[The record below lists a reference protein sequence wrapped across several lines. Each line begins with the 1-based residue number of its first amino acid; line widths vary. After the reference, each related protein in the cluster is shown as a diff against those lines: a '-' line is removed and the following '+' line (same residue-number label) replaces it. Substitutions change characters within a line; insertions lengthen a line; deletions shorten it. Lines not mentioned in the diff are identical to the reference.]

1 MARGKIVCFYGGKG
15 GVGKTTTLLSLAGTL
30 SKLNKKVLIVDLDLT
45 NGAIAISLNRE
56 ANKTIF
62 NFVEDY
68 INNKYNDL
76 DKYITKYDENI
87 SFVASPKD
95 PRYASR
101 IDVKYIDN
109 LLEKSVYN
117 HDVVLIDTPSILNE
131 ISVYSL
137 DKSDVVY
144 LLTTKDCVSLKNI
157 KNLVNLFIENNL
169 DKYKIILNNSFIPNK
184 DYFSNYDIKNIIGH
198 NVDYVISSSFH
209 VNNLDEL
216 VVNGEIIT
224 YKYSK
229 FKDEK
234 IFKLIANEII
244 GGNKDE

>member
-101 IDVKYIDN
+101 IDVKYIDI

-117 HDVVLIDTPSILNE
+117 HDVILIDTPSILNE

-144 LLTTKDCVSLKNI
+144 LLTTNDCVSLKNI

-198 NVDYVISSSFH
+198 NIDYVISSSFH

>member
-101 IDVKYIDN
+101 IDVKYIDI

-117 HDVVLIDTPSILNE
+117 YDVVLIDTPSILNE

-137 DKSDVVY
+137 DKSDIVY
-144 LLTTKDCVSLKNI
+144 LLTTNDCVSLKNI
-157 KNLVNLFIENNL
+157 KNIVNLFIENNL

>member
-101 IDVKYIDN
+101 IDVKYIDI

-117 HDVVLIDTPSILNE
+117 YDVVLIDTPSILNE

-137 DKSDVVY
+137 DKSDIVY
-144 LLTTKDCVSLKNI
+144 LLTTNDCVSLKNI

-198 NVDYVISSSFH
+198 NIDYVISSSFH

>member
-45 NGAIAISLNRE
+45 NGAIAISLNKE

-101 IDVKYIDN
+101 IDIKYIDI

-144 LLTTKDCVSLKNI
+144 LLTTNDCVSLKNI
-157 KNLVNLFIENNL
+157 KNIVNLFIENNL

>member
-101 IDVKYIDN
+101 IDVKYIDI

-137 DKSDVVY
+137 DKSDIVY
-144 LLTTKDCVSLKNI
+144 LLTTNDCVSLKNI
-157 KNLVNLFIENNL
+157 KNIVNLFIENNL

-198 NVDYVISSSFH
+198 NIDYVISSSFH

>member
-101 IDVKYIDN
+101 IDVKYIDI

-117 HDVVLIDTPSILNE
+117 YDVILIDTPSILNE

-144 LLTTKDCVSLKNI
+144 LLTTNDCVSLKNI

-198 NVDYVISSSFH
+198 NIDYVISSSFH

>member
-101 IDVKYIDN
+101 IDVKYIDI

-117 HDVVLIDTPSILNE
+117 YDVVLIDTPSILNE

-137 DKSDVVY
+137 DKSDIVY
-144 LLTTKDCVSLKNI
+144 LLTTNDCVSLKNI
-157 KNLVNLFIENNL
+157 KNIVNLFIENNL
-169 DKYKIILNNSFIPNK
+169 DKNKIILNNSFIPNK

>member
-101 IDVKYIDN
+101 IDVKYIDI

-144 LLTTKDCVSLKNI
+144 LLTTNDCVSLKNI

>member
-68 INNKYNDL
+68 INNKYNHL

-101 IDVKYIDN
+101 IDVKYIDI

-117 HDVVLIDTPSILNE
+117 YDVVLIDTPSILNE

-137 DKSDVVY
+137 DKSDIVY
-144 LLTTKDCVSLKNI
+144 LLTTNDCVSLKNI

>member
-101 IDVKYIDN
+101 IDIKYIDI

-144 LLTTKDCVSLKNI
+144 LLTTNDCVSLKNI
-157 KNLVNLFIENNL
+157 KNIVNLFIENDL

>member
-101 IDVKYIDN
+101 IDVKYIDI

-117 HDVVLIDTPSILNE
+117 YDVVLIDTPSILNE

-144 LLTTKDCVSLKNI
+144 LLTTNDCVSLKNI

>member
-30 SKLNKKVLIVDLDLT
+30 SKLNKKVLIVELDLT

-101 IDVKYIDN
+101 IDVKYIDI

-144 LLTTKDCVSLKNI
+144 LLTTNDCVSLKNV
-157 KNLVNLFIENNL
+157 KNIVNLFIENNL

>member
-101 IDVKYIDN
+101 IDVKYIDI

-117 HDVVLIDTPSILNE
+117 HDVILIDTPSTLNE

-144 LLTTKDCVSLKNI
+144 LLTTNDCVSLKNI

-198 NVDYVISSSFH
+198 NIDYVISSSFH

>member
-45 NGAIAISLNRE
+45 NGAIAISLNKE

-101 IDVKYIDN
+101 IDIKYIDI

-137 DKSDVVY
+137 YKSDVVY
-144 LLTTKDCVSLKNI
+144 LLTTNDCVSLKNI
-157 KNLVNLFIENNL
+157 KNIVNLFIENNL

>member
-101 IDVKYIDN
+101 IDVKYIDI

-144 LLTTKDCVSLKNI
+144 LLTTNDCVSLKNI

-169 DKYKIILNNSFIPNK
+169 DKYKIILTNRIIPNT

>member
-101 IDVKYIDN
+101 IDVKYIDI

-117 HDVVLIDTPSILNE
+117 YDVVLIDTPSILNE

-144 LLTTKDCVSLKNI
+144 LLTTNDCVSLKNI

-169 DKYKIILNNSFIPNK
+169 DKYKIILNNSFIPYK

>member
-101 IDVKYIDN
+101 IDVKYIDI

-117 HDVVLIDTPSILNE
+117 YDVVLIDTPSILNE

-144 LLTTKDCVSLKNI
+144 LLTTNDCVSLKNI

-234 IFKLIANEII
+234 IFKLIANEIV

>member
-1 MARGKIVCFYGGKG
+1 MARGKIVCFCGGKG

-101 IDVKYIDN
+101 IDVKYIDI

-117 HDVVLIDTPSILNE
+117 YDVVLIDTPSILNE

-144 LLTTKDCVSLKNI
+144 LLTTNDCVSLKNI
-157 KNLVNLFIENNL
+157 KNIVNLFIENNL
-169 DKYKIILNNSFIPNK
+169 DKYRIILNNSFIPNK

>member
-101 IDVKYIDN
+101 IDIKSIDI

-144 LLTTKDCVSLKNI
+144 LLTTNDCVSLKNV
-157 KNLVNLFIENNL
+157 KNIVNLFIENNL

>member
-101 IDVKYIDN
+101 IDIKYIDI

-137 DKSDVVY
+137 DKSDIVY
-144 LLTTKDCVSLKNI
+144 LLTTNDCVSLKNI
-157 KNLVNLFIENNL
+157 KNIVNLFIENNL

>member
-101 IDVKYIDN
+101 IDVKYIDI

-137 DKSDVVY
+137 DKSDIVY
-144 LLTTKDCVSLKNI
+144 LLTTNDCVSLKNV
-157 KNLVNLFIENNL
+157 KNIVNLFIENNL

>member
-1 MARGKIVCFYGGKG
+1 MARGKIVSFYGGKG

-101 IDVKYIDN
+101 IDIKYIDI

-144 LLTTKDCVSLKNI
+144 LLTTNDCVSLKNI
-157 KNLVNLFIENNL
+157 KNIVNLFIENNL

>member
-87 SFVASPKD
+87 SFVARPKD

-101 IDVKYIDN
+101 IDIKSIDI

-144 LLTTKDCVSLKNI
+144 LLTTNDCVSLKNI
-157 KNLVNLFIENNL
+157 KNIVNLFIENNL

>member
-45 NGAIAISLNRE
+45 NGAIAISLNKE

-101 IDVKYIDN
+101 IDVKYIDI

-117 HDVVLIDTPSILNE
+117 YDVVLIDTPSILNE

-137 DKSDVVY
+137 DKSDIVY
-144 LLTTKDCVSLKNI
+144 LLTTNDCVSLKNI
-157 KNLVNLFIENNL
+157 KNIVNLFIENNL

>member
-76 DKYITKYDENI
+76 DKYITKYNENI

-101 IDVKYIDN
+101 IDVKYIDI

-117 HDVVLIDTPSILNE
+117 YDVVLIDTPSVLNE

-144 LLTTKDCVSLKNI
+144 LLTTNDCVSLKNI
-157 KNLVNLFIENNL
+157 KNIVNLFIENNL

-198 NVDYVISSSFH
+198 NVDYIISSSFH

>member
-101 IDVKYIDN
+101 IDVKYIDI

-117 HDVVLIDTPSILNE
+117 YDVVLIDTPSILNE

-144 LLTTKDCVSLKNI
+144 LLTTNDCVSLKNI

-229 FKDEK
+229 FQDEK

>member
-101 IDVKYIDN
+101 IDVKYIDI

-144 LLTTKDCVSLKNI
+144 LLTTNDCVYL
-157 KNLVNLFIENNL
+157 IENNL

>member
-101 IDVKYIDN
+101 IDVKYIDI

-117 HDVVLIDTPSILNE
+117 YDVVLIDTPSILNE

-144 LLTTKDCVSLKNI
+144 LLTTNDCVSLKNI
-157 KNLVNLFIENNL
+157 KNIVNLFIENNL

-216 VVNGEIIT
+216 IVNGEIIT

>member
-45 NGAIAISLNRE
+45 NGAIAISLNKE

-101 IDVKYIDN
+101 IDVKYIDI

-117 HDVVLIDTPSILNE
+117 YDVVLIDTPSILNE

-137 DKSDVVY
+137 DKSDIVY
-144 LLTTKDCVSLKNI
+144 LLTTNDCVSLKNI

>member
-101 IDVKYIDN
+101 IDIKYIDI

-144 LLTTKDCVSLKNI
+144 LLTTNDCVSLKNI
-157 KNLVNLFIENNL
+157 KNIVNLFIENNL
-169 DKYKIILNNSFIPNK
+169 DKYKIILNNSFILNK

>member
-101 IDVKYIDN
+101 IDVKYIDI

-137 DKSDVVY
+137 DKSDIVY
-144 LLTTKDCVSLKNI
+144 LLTTNDCVSLKNI
-157 KNLVNLFIENNL
+157 KNIVNLFIENNL

-234 IFKLIANEII
+234 IFKLIANESI

>member
-45 NGAIAISLNRE
+45 SGAIAISLNRE

-101 IDVKYIDN
+101 IDVKYIDI

-144 LLTTKDCVSLKNI
+144 LLTTNDCVSLKNI
-157 KNLVNLFIENNL
+157 KNIVNLFIENNL

>member
-101 IDVKYIDN
+101 IDVKYIDI

-117 HDVVLIDTPSILNE
+117 YDIVLIDTPSILNE

-137 DKSDVVY
+137 DKSDIVY
-144 LLTTKDCVSLKNI
+144 LLTTNDCVSLKNI

>member
-101 IDVKYIDN
+101 IDIKYIDI

-137 DKSDVVY
+137 DKSDIVY
-144 LLTTKDCVSLKNI
+144 LLTTNDCVSLKNV
-157 KNLVNLFIENNL
+157 KNIVNLFIENNL

>member
-101 IDVKYIDN
+101 IDIKYIDI

-144 LLTTKDCVSLKNI
+144 LLTTNDCVSLKNI
-157 KNLVNLFIENNL
+157 KNIVNLFIENNL

-184 DYFSNYDIKNIIGH
+184 DYFSNYEIKNIIGH

>member
-101 IDVKYIDN
+101 IDVKYIDI

-117 HDVVLIDTPSILNE
+117 YDVILIDTPSTLNE

-144 LLTTKDCVSLKNI
+144 LLTTNDCVSLKNI

>member
-1 MARGKIVCFYGGKG
+1 MARGKIVCFYGGEG

-101 IDVKYIDN
+101 IDVKYIDI

-144 LLTTKDCVSLKNI
+144 LLTTNDCVSLKNI
-157 KNLVNLFIENNL
+157 KNIVNLFIENNL
-169 DKYKIILNNSFIPNK
+169 DKYKLILNNSFIPNK

>member
-101 IDVKYIDN
+101 IDIKYIDI

-117 HDVVLIDTPSILNE
+117 HDVVLIDTPSLLNE

-144 LLTTKDCVSLKNI
+144 LLTTNDCVSLKNI
-157 KNLVNLFIENNL
+157 KNIVNLFIENNL